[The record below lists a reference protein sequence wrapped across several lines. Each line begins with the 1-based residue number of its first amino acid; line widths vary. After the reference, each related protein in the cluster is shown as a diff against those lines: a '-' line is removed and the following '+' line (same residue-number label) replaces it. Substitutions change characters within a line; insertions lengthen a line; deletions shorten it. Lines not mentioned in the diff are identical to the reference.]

1 MITGAVPVAPYC
13 NFRSALGSPFAGRLP
28 AAIPP
33 PATLFEGRRSG
44 YSSPSTVDAMIQPFS
59 RFVNPFFKKI
69 FSRWISSAR
78 ALQKIPQGALFGK
91 DFAGFSQ
98 ATGSSIG
105 SRDLRRGPQAQGYAP
120 EKRFAR
126 RSLSKVFFT
135 SRQTGVSPLPD
146 DTSQIFNLS
155 RGSFAFAA
163 TAESCVFGHPASFR

>member
-69 FSRWISSAR
+69 FCQVDFVRAGIAKNPARGLVWQGFCRIFAGNGKFDWVPRFEAR
-78 ALQKIPQGALFGK
+78 AAGAGVCARKTLCPSQPVKSIFHKQADGGISP
-91 DFAGFSQ
+91 AG
-98 ATGSSIG
+98 
-105 SRDLRRGPQAQGYAP
+105 
-120 EKRFAR
+120 
-126 RSLSKVFFT
+126 
-135 SRQTGVSPLPD
+135 
-146 DTSQIFNLS
+146 
-155 RGSFAFAA
+155 
-163 TAESCVFGHPASFR
+163 